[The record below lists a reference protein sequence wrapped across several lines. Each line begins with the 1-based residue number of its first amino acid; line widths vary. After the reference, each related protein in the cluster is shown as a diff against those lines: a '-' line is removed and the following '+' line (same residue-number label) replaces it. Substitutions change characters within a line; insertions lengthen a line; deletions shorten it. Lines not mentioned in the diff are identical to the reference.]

1 MLGELLPR
9 EETRSALV
17 LALSGTIVVLMANS
31 PGTVSLERGVS
42 LALSNPVPCPEPAG
56 AHDTS
61 VSFQATSLRTAA

>member
-9 EETRSALV
+9 EETRSALI
-17 LALSGTIVVLMANS
+17 LALSGTMVVLIDNGPDA
-31 PGTVSLERGVS
+31 VSLKRVVS

>member
-9 EETRSALV
+9 EETRSALI
-17 LALSGTIVVLMANS
+17 LALSGTIVVLIDNG
-31 PGTVSLERGVS
+31 PDTVSLKRVVS

-61 VSFQATSLRTAA
+61 VSFQVTSLKTAA

>member
-1 MLGELLPR
+1 MLSELLPR
-9 EETRSALV
+9 EETRSALI
-17 LALSGTIVVLMANS
+17 LALSGTMVVLIDNGPDA
-31 PGTVSLERGVS
+31 VSLKRVVS

>member
-9 EETRSALV
+9 EETRSALI
-17 LALSGTIVVLMANS
+17 LALSGTMVVLIDNGPDA
-31 PGTVSLERGVS
+31 VSLKRVVS

-61 VSFQATSLRTAA
+61 VSFQAASLRTAA

>member
-9 EETRSALV
+9 EETRSSLI
-17 LALSGTIVVLMANS
+17 LALSGTIVVLMDNG
-31 PGTVSLERGVS
+31 PGAVSLKRVVS